1 VRRMNIYIIYIK
13 LVAAIRNYKWKILA
27 TIAEDKLEHFFLKAT
42 LYALIVFVMLSLTS
56 IITYQGGVLVRAQI
70 YQKKKN
76 TYSSNKKCRKPIPVK
91 HTNIN
96 QYTLYASTKK

>member
-1 VRRMNIYIIYIK
+1 MNIYIIYIK

-56 IITYQGGVLVRAQI
+56 IITYQGAVLVRAQI
-70 YQKKKN
+70 YQKKK
-76 TYSSNKKCRKPIPVK
+76 K
-91 HTNIN
+91 
-96 QYTLYASTKK
+96 TLIQVPKNAESPFQ

>member
-1 VRRMNIYIIYIK
+1 MNIYIIYIK

-70 YQKKKN
+70 YQKKK
-76 TYSSNKKCRKPIPVK
+76 
-91 HTNIN
+91 
-96 QYTLYASTKK
+96 TLIQVTKNAESPFQ